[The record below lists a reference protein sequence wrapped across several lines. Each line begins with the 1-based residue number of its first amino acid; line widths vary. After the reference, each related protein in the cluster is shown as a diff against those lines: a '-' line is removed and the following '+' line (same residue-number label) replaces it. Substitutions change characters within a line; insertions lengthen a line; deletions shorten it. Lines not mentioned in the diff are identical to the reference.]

1 MVPHHGEILFR
12 LFLAAILGALV
23 GFEREVHGR
32 PAGIRTYLILCLG
45 SALVMVLSQY
55 LSYGMVEKLPADALR
70 VDPGRIAAQALT
82 GIGFLGAGVIL
93 RYKDTIRGLTTAACV
108 WVVCAIGLAIGAG
121 FYLYGSVVAI
131 LTVVSLVGVKFF
143 ERRLKKDWYQE
154 MTIVSQ
160 DLAGQFNLIQD
171 IITRHAFEVINFGLS
186 KDLEKKEVTANFL
199 LRIGLLTLTA
209 GCCRRS
215 SNSPG
220 SNGWIWSEAGLRAR
234 PKSPRQGSW
243 IERWRRRAPMAL
255 KTEQC

>member
-1 MVPHHGEILFR
+1 MVPLHGEILFR
-12 LFLAAILGALV
+12 LLLAAILGALV

-55 LSYGMVEKLPADALR
+55 LSYGMVEKLPPDALR

-121 FYLYGSVVAI
+121 FYLYGSAVAI
-131 LTVVSLVGVKFF
+131 LTVFSLVVIKFF
-143 ERRLKKDWYQE
+143 EKRLKKDWYQD

-160 DLAGQFNLIQD
+160 DLTGQFNRIQEV
-171 IITRHAFEVINFGLS
+171 ITSHAFEIINFGIS

-199 LRIGLLTLTA
+199 LRIRTSHPDRRMLQEVFELPRVKRVDLT
-209 GCCRRS
+209 
-215 SNSPG
+215 
-220 SNGWIWSEAGLRAR
+220 
-234 PKSPRQGSW
+234 
-243 IERWRRRAPMAL
+243 
-255 KTEQC
+255 